1 MSSLIDFQTKV
12 DAVIQDNAGKLS
24 TAEKDSFISEGVSR
38 YSKHRPQRKVYDI
51 AGNSGY
57 DYSLPSDW
65 IRDFSMIQS
74 VEYPA
79 GSRPANILGDKDWE
93 IYEDSTGQK
102 LRMLSS
108 TPNTGETI
116 RITYTLLHSVNIS
129 SSTIPAS
136 DADAVANLAS
146 SLCCEALANYYAQTA
161 DSTINADVVNYR
173 TKSGEYAAR
182 ASRLMKL
189 YYDHVGIDAESPHPP
204 SGATGNWDTN
214 FQWGGD
220 RIGHPNRLR

>member
-1 MSSLIDFQTKV
+1 MSSLIDFQIKV
-12 DAVIQDNAGKLS
+12 DAVIKDDAGKLS
-24 TAEKDSFISEGVSR
+24 TAEKESFIAEGVSR

-51 AGNSGY
+51 AGDGGY

-65 IRDFSMIQS
+65 VRDFSMIFS

-102 LRMLSS
+102 LRMLSA

-116 RITYTLLHSVNIS
+116 RITYTLLHAVNIS
-129 SSTIPAS
+129 SSTIPAF
-136 DADAVANLAS
+136 DADAVANLAA
-146 SLCCEALANYYAQTA
+146 SLCCEALANYYVQTA

-173 TKSGEYAAR
+173 TKSQEYSSR
-182 ASRLMKL
+182 AKRLMTL
-189 YYDHVGIDAESPHPP
+189 YYDHIGIDEDSPHPP
-204 SGATGNWDTN
+204 AGATGNWDTDY
-214 FQWGGD
+214 QWGQD
-220 RIGHPNRLR
+220 RIGHPKRLR